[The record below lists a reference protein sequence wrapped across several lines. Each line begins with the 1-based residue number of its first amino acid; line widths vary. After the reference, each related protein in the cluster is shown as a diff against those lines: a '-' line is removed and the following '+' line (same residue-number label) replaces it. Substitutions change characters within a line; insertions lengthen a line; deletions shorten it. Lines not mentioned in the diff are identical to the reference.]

1 MALIKIKLAKDW
13 VHPATG
19 VKFKAGESFRVA
31 PTLRDELEE
40 GGYISVRKAA
50 PKAAPKKKSKH

>member
-1 MALIKIKLAKDW
+1 MALYTITLVKDW
-13 VHPATG
+13 VHPASG
-19 VKFKAGESFRVA
+19 VKCKAGESFRVA

-50 PKAAPKKKSKH
+50 PKAAPKKKSK